1 MAGGSTML
9 RLNYA
14 PAATLLRINHRW
26 RSADQPGF
34 LIDFESGEIAG
45 AEVDEGQEP
54 PSRRRRIESVRLSVQ
69 DTQNM
74 LLVRPARPEIIG
86 NPAVEATLQ
95 YAIQRACERLFELE
109 ETELSAERI
118 GRRDHRSIL
127 IYESAEGGA
136 GVLRRLVEE
145 PDAFAR
151 LAAEALTICHF
162 DSAGKD
168 LRPECHAACYHCLM
182 SYSNQQ
188 EALLLDRHKVLP
200 YLLDLAA
207 AITLPRY
214 GDRDWAAQLAWLQ
227 SLTDSRSNL
236 ERDFLKA
243 LAQDFYR
250 LPNEAQ
256 KSIPEPHCI
265 PDFFYE
271 PNICVF
277 CDGSVHD
284 KRDQEE
290 KDRIVRSELTDH
302 GYRVIVIRY
311 DRSIVDQIAAYP
323 EVFGKRR

>member
-1 MAGGSTML
+1 
-9 RLNYA
+9 
-14 PAATLLRINHRW
+14 
-26 RSADQPGF
+26 
-34 LIDFESGEIAG
+34 
-45 AEVDEGQEP
+45 
-54 PSRRRRIESVRLSVQ
+54 
-69 DTQNM
+69 M

-86 NPAVEATLQ
+86 NPDMEATLQ

-118 GRRDHRSIL
+118 GRGDHRSIL
-127 IYESAEGGA
+127 IYEAAEGGA

-162 DSAGKD
+162 DSSGKD

-188 EALLLDRHKVLP
+188 EALLLDRHRVLP
-200 YLLDLAA
+200 HLLDLAA

-214 GDRDWAAQLAWLQ
+214 SDRDWAAQLAWLQ
-227 SLTDSRSNL
+227 SLTDSRSDL
-236 ERDFLKA
+236 ERDFLKV
-243 LAQDFYR
+243 LAQNFYR
-250 LPNEAQ
+250 LPNDAQ
-256 KSIPEPHCI
+256 KSIPEPRCI

-284 KRDQEE
+284 EPAQKD
-290 KDRIVRSELTDH
+290 KDRLVRSDLASR
-302 GYRVIVIRY
+302 GYHVIAIRY
-311 DRSIVDQIAAYP
+311 NHSILNQIASFP
-323 EVFGKRR
+323 EVFGKKRLPNLARLKRG